1 MAKKMKSNGVKDAD
15 TEYSPIA
22 DREASTTS
30 YKGSGDMYNLGSKA
44 IRSGKPKEYTG
55 YGTDY
60 KDANNVKISSDI
72 INEGELSEIKRVS
85 PERPYVETTQS
96 PNAPKGTSYAI
107 AGGGKKGEKL
117 YIDTPGKKY
126 GAKPMHAAQMR
137 MGNMVDKSN
146 SSELP
151 PSQNRKPS
159 RAAQKA
165 IELEKK
171 RKELEDEYQT
181 NSQRKP

>member
-44 IRSGKPKEYTG
+44 IRSGKPKEYTS

-60 KDANNVKISSDI
+60 RDANNVKISSET

-85 PERPYVETTQS
+85 PERPYVETKQS
-96 PNAPKGTSYAI
+96 PNSPKGTSYAI

-117 YIDTPGKKY
+117 YIESPGKMY
-126 GAKPMHAAQMR
+126 GTKPMHAAQIR
-137 MGNMVDKSN
+137 MGNMVDKAN

-159 RAAQKA
+159 RAAKKA
-165 IELEKK
+165 EEAK
-171 RKELEDEYQT
+171 RKADAIK
-181 NSQRKP
+181 NSGKKP